1 MTCLAGCGDDVVHR
15 ASTAS
20 STAPPTTT
28 AGAPK
33 PVEYGLVA
41 GRGPLDRLAESGL
54 AAAERRFGVRGRVVH
69 GDPATALASLA
80 AERPRLVIAVGRA
93 MAPAVDAV
101 AARFP
106 DTNFAI
112 VDVSQ
117 QALARRPPNVE
128 GIVFKDEEGAFLA
141 GYLAG
146 LVTRQE
152 SGPVQT
158 IGAVGGKRLPAIQRA
173 ISAYRAGARVA
184 NRRVEVAI
192 AYSQTFTDPAKCKEL
207 ALAQIANG
215 SAVEFAPARAC
226 GLGTLEAAR
235 ERNVWAIAS
244 GYDASGLGPFVLG
257 SSVKKADVAVLEVMR
272 SVEEGRFATGQDV
285 VFDVASG
292 GVGLGRFS
300 ARAPAEVVTRSKALE
315 QRLAAPR
322 DGARP
327 LP

>member
-1 MTCLAGCGDDVVHR
+1 VRWLAASLCVTCLAGCGDDVVHR

-226 GLGTLEAAR
+226 GLG
-235 ERNVWAIAS
+235 
-244 GYDASGLGPFVLG
+244 PFVLG
-257 SSVKKADVAVLEVMR
+257 SSVKKADAAVLEVMR